1 MTVMQPDTSDRR
13 RFERVPVRS
22 SARVHTQD
30 RTTAARLLNLSLG
43 GALIDLGTETDPGG
57 RACIVTIPFGRDPM
71 EALALPAR
79 VVRRTRGTLAVK
91 WARPLNFDARF
102 KIKRLVEQE
111 QGSPVVLERPLPML
125 IWPAMS
131 SGRPR
136 PS

>member
-1 MTVMQPDTSDRR
+1 MTAMQSNAADRR
-13 RFERVPVRS
+13 RFERVQVRS

-30 RTTAARLLNLSLG
+30 RTTAARLLNLSLE
-43 GALIDLGTETDPGG
+43 GALIDLGSEADPGG

-79 VVRRTRGTLAVK
+79 VIRRSRGTLAVK

-111 QGSPVVLERPLPML
+111 HGSPVVLERPLPML
-125 IWPAMS
+125 IWPALP
-131 SGRPR
+131 SGRPN
-136 PS
+136 